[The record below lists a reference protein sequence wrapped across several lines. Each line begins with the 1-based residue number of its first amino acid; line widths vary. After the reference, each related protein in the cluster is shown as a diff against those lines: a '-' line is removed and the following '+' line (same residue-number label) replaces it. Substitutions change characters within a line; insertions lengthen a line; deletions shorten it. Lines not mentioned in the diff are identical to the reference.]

1 MTLPSVNAIEAMDRA
16 ALIATWSDFFGTP
29 VPKNLSRPFLRR
41 FLAFEVQARQFGGL
55 PKTFLKDLQRQ
66 AATTSHGN
74 GLGIEPGGRLL
85 REWDGVTH
93 SVEVIKGGYRWNG
106 DIYRSLSSVA
116 RAITGARW
124 SGPRFFGLAEHR
136 P

>member
-1 MTLPSVNAIEAMDRA
+1 MTLPSLEAIEAMDRA
-16 ALIATWSDFFGTP
+16 ALTAAWSNFFETP
-29 VPKNLSRPFLRR
+29 VPKSLSQPFLRR
-41 FLAFEVQARQFGGL
+41 FLAFEVQARRFGGL
-55 PKTFLKDLQRQ
+55 PKTFLKDLERQ
-66 AATTSHGN
+66 AAAAAQGK
-74 GLGIEPGGRLL
+74 GRGIEPGGRLL

-93 SVEVIKGGYRWNG
+93 TVEVTEGGYRWNG
-106 DIYRSLSSVA
+106 ETYRSLSSVA

>member
-1 MTLPSVNAIEAMDRA
+1 MTLPSVTAIQAMDRA
-16 ALIATWSDFFGTP
+16 ALIATWSDLFEVP
-29 VPKNLSRPFLRR
+29 VPKSLSRPFLRR

-55 PKTFLKDLQRQ
+55 PRTFIKDLKRQ
-66 AATTSHGN
+66 VRSAAQAN
-74 GLGIEPGGRLL
+74 GPGIKPGGRLL

-106 DIYRSLSSVA
+106 EIYRSLSAVA
-116 RAITGARW
+116 RAITGAHW